1 MIYSLGQFWRFNN
14 MDGMDL
20 KNKKGNR
27 RYSAVCH
34 FVSKTNEDETAV
46 DICGYT
52 LACIEHADVQH
63 VGLGLTD
70 MFEYCMSNNIRT
82 IYLHDFNVEGDF
94 IIQFLFNLGLE
105 LVNGQPNNGQFSV
118 FKVQNKLYKITAT
131 FDRCCFK
138 FLGSRNIIHSSVN
151 DIASAWCG
159 IDIELDDGI
168 VQLKH
173 NDILTQSIQLDC
185 LRYCRV
191 IAIALKQ
198 WRNNGYKKTTVGS
211 EALLQWMKSYPNWE
225 DDFKNKINYELDEK
239 LRKAYRGGFTWIK
252 PSYKNKVIGDGV
264 VIDANAMYS
273 TIMTKYELPYG
284 EAFKDGDDESDLYI
298 IQVRLTAILKDNC
311 IPCISPMDV
320 MKYDDVSS
328 FSKSEYLDNIN
339 NLVVWLTNY
348 DVMLLE
354 DNYEMLEADV
364 LDVYYFK
371 KKIGAFDAY
380 LKFWYNQKINSS
392 GSVRET
398 SKLMYE
404 ALSGKF
410 GTRTDNSVQVPEID
424 KLGVLSWSTKKLDN
438 NKNNFMYSPL
448 IIFVTSIAR
457 FTIINLAK
465 KYYDRLVYVDTD
477 SIHLIGLDIPDDIV
491 IGQELGQYKIEAKF
505 IKAKYIGLKNYIHDE
520 IMNDGIIKTVTKMAG
535 APAYVQKQLNWNNF
549 CSGTVVKGKPMTK
562 QLIGGT
568 VRYYTDYTILM

>member
-1 MIYSLGQFWRFNN
+1 
-14 MDGMDL
+14 MDGMDGL

-34 FVSKTNEDETAV
+34 FVSRTNEDETAV

-70 MFEYCMSNNIRT
+70 MFEYCMANNIRT

-105 LVNGQPNNGQFSV
+105 LVTGQPSNGQFSV
-118 FKVQNKLYKITAT
+118 FKIQNKLYKITAT

-159 IDIELDDGI
+159 IYIELDDGI

-198 WRNNGYKKTTVGS
+198 WRNNGYKKATVGS

-284 EAFKDGDDESDLYI
+284 EAFKYGDDDSDLYI

-339 NLVVWLTNY
+339 DLVVWLTNY

-354 DNYEMLEADV
+354 DNYEILEADV

-424 KLGVLSWSTKKLDN
+424 KLGVISWSTKKLDN

-477 SIHLIGLDIPDDIV
+477 SIHLIGLDVPDDIV

-520 IMNDGIIKTVTKMAG
+520 IMDDGTIKTVTKMAG
-535 APAYVQKQLNWNNF
+535 APAYVQKQLNWSNF

-562 QLIGGT
+562 QLVGGT
-568 VRYYTDYTILM
+568 IRYYTDYTILM